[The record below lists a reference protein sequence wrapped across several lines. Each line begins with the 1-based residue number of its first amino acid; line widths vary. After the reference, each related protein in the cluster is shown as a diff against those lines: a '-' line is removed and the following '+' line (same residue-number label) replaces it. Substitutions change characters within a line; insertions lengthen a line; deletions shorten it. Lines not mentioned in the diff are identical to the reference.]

1 MLNPTGDVARVIPLE
16 GRRAT
21 LSSDGLG
28 LHVGEGLLGGD
39 GAALTFAETGVHL
52 EPVGSPRALFIFIT
66 EETKLSEGDVLLLG
80 TQVIRFRPLVED
92 GTAYFGDHGSVHF
105 GSAVPAPDVA
115 VLEQLRE
122 DGRVRDTL
130 HLWRN
135 RSVLIGREEG
145 DWLFPYDRTMSA
157 RHAVIRSLDDGSLTV
172 RDLGSRNGVALAV
185 REARSLEHGQRV
197 SLDGQIMRV
206 DLA

>member
-1 MLNPTGDVARVIPLE
+1 M
-16 GRRAT
+16 
-21 LSSDGLG
+21 
-28 LHVGEGLLGGD
+28 
-39 GAALTFAETGVHL
+39 
-52 EPVGSPRALFIFIT
+52 
-66 EETKLSEGDVLLLG
+66 
-80 TQVIRFRPLVED
+80 
-92 GTAYFGDHGSVHF
+92 
-105 GSAVPAPDVA
+105 
-115 VLEQLRE
+115 
-122 DGRVRDTL
+122 RDTL